1 MGSGVGET
9 LAAQMERDGV
19 EVPKQVSDQPKLASN
34 LQCYV
39 DAFYE
44 LDTERS
50 HQFALVRIPWSSIV
64 AYGDRYD
71 FDVDELVFFMRK
83 MDDAHIARLRSS
95 KSDGGLAGSGAVVQ
109 RPPRPD

>member
-1 MGSGVGET
+1 MGGGVGDS

-19 EVPKQVSDQPKLASN
+19 EVPKQVSDQPKLLSD

-50 HQFALVRIPWSSIV
+50 HQFGLVRIPWSSIV

-71 FDVDELVFFMRK
+71 FDVDELVFFIRK
-83 MDDAHIARLRSS
+83 MDDAHLSKLRSS
-95 KSDGGLAGSGAVVQ
+95 NGGPASSGTVVQ